1 MCFIDQTIF
10 TAGEDGMVRSWRLP
24 DAEAE
29 AKVGGMEE
37 AQVGDEVRDGKAR
50 KKREKGKHEEGK
62 RARFQPY

>member
-1 MCFIDQTIF
+1 
-10 TAGEDGMVRSWRLP
+10 MVRSWRLP

-37 AQVGDEVRDGKAR
+37 AQVGDEVRVGKAR